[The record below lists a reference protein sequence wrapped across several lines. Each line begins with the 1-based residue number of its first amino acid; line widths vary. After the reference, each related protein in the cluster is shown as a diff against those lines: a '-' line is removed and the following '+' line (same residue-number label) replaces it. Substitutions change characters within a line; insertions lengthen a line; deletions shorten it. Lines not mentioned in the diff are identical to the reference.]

1 MLTYRAYKLTILLVE
16 GIEHAGPEY
25 LTTGGYTWCIKVRL
39 DHRMIRRVELE
50 DNHVANI
57 RGEVA
62 RHILVRV

>member
-1 MLTYRAYKLTILLVE
+1 
-16 GIEHAGPEY
+16 
-25 LTTGGYTWCIKVRL
+25 
-39 DHRMIRRVELE
+39 MIRRVELE